1 MMGDEM
7 AVRSGGMYGN
17 PESSYTLATP
27 SSSGSWVSSAASY
40 GKVLKAGV
48 GMYSALQGY
57 KYAQK
62 QASLNL
68 ESLRKEREY
77 NIKNYEQNMADILAT
92 NKMSFYTSGLDLSS
106 RTVTG
111 MMETNRAALQEDLD
125 MMKYN
130 YDVEERSIQ
139 NQMKANKRK
148 LVGDMVSS
156 VVSIF

>member
-7 AVRSGGMYGN
+7 AVRSGGIYGN
-17 PESSYTLATP
+17 PASSYTLAQP
-27 SSSGSWVSSAASY
+27 SSMISGIGGVVSGIA
-40 GKVLKAGV
+40 KAGV

-62 QASLNL
+62 QAALNL

-77 NIKNYEQNMADILAT
+77 NVKNYEQNMADILAT

-130 YDVEERSIQ
+130 YDVQERSIQ